1 MCEVSTLPSSL
12 PSKEASYSVK
22 LYNKLSLALVKFDA
36 LWLQHWRGGVSA
48 KLQTVNNNLLLRVTS
63 SDPEGGS
70 IVEVSPVAPLL
81 SLLDEGKGLVRLGLE
96 VPDGVRTLMQQE
108 ARIKKYRQ
116 HLEEIVKGFYLAC
129 KSVDAALMPL
139 LQPHAAR
146 VMR

>member
-1 MCEVSTLPSSL
+1 M
-12 PSKEASYSVK
+12 K

-48 KLQTVNNNLLLRVTS
+48 KLQPINSNLLQRVAA

-70 IVEVSPVAPLL
+70 IVVVSPVAPLL
-81 SLLDEGKGLVRLGLE
+81 SLLEEGKGLVRLGLE
-96 VPDGVRTLMQQE
+96 VPEGVRTLMQQE
-108 ARIKKYRQ
+108 SRIKKYQQ
-116 HLEEIVKGFYLAC
+116 HLEAIVKGFYLAC

-146 VMR
+146 VMK